1 MNLLNKGFLANKDEK
16 FSTLKK
22 STTLNPNAA
31 EFVPSALRSSS
42 VSTGNTDVTK
52 IDVSGASGKA
62 VFHRSESSVSNNSD
76 DEVHQ
81 YWRRQLPDDITP
93 DFKVMGDE
101 VQESGTLSLAD
112 LSIHDGLEASRF
124 SALENT
130 TNLRPEASSN
140 GNDPIALSGKM
151 RYSIP
156 TYGEDQSSAALL
168 NFPTSLWDKQFV
180 NGDRHFTNAREGHTY
195 SGDSNSGYFD
205 LLNENTTLDETEIN
219 PVEFLA
225 TQFPGFAAES
235 LAEVYYASRCDLN
248 LTIDML
254 IQLELQVDGGFN
266 QNLTPKTLSAPNL
279 SALDFPAL
287 GAQDSQNGL
296 TKYAG
301 DDLQRAATPYHSVD
315 KDNLLQFKS
324 SSSGISRGA
333 TDFASAVR
341 KIASQD
347 SGQWKYERNSSTPD
361 MSAGT
366 SRSSRVGHPKSLYGD
381 RLESHGASRAAPVWL
396 ETGEAVANLYS
407 ELREE
412 ARDHARVRN
421 AYFEQARQA
430 YLIGNKALAK
440 ELSVKGQL
448 HNMQMKAAHGK
459 AKESIY
465 RQRRQCLFHLENTG
479 GILSVKHFRFCNL
492 NPIGPELQ
500 SYGRGQER
508 LIDLH
513 GLHVSEAIH
522 ILKQELSFL
531 RSTAR
536 SAVQPLQVLICVG
549 TGHHTKGSRT
559 PARLPIAVERF
570 LLEEGLEYKESQ
582 PGLLQVVLY

>member
-22 STTLNPNAA
+22 NTTLNPNAA

-254 IQLELQVDGGFN
+254 IQLEVL
-266 QNLTPKTLSAPNL
+266 
-279 SALDFPAL
+279 
-287 GAQDSQNGL
+287 
-296 TKYAG
+296 
-301 DDLQRAATPYHSVD
+301 
-315 KDNLLQFKS
+315 
-324 SSSGISRGA
+324 
-333 TDFASAVR
+333 
-341 KIASQD
+341 
-347 SGQWKYERNSSTPD
+347 
-361 MSAGT
+361 
-366 SRSSRVGHPKSLYGD
+366 
-381 RLESHGASRAAPVWL
+381 
-396 ETGEAVANLYS
+396 
-407 ELREE
+407 
-412 ARDHARVRN
+412 
-421 AYFEQARQA
+421 
-430 YLIGNKALAK
+430 
-440 ELSVKGQL
+440 
-448 HNMQMKAAHGK
+448 
-459 AKESIY
+459 
-465 RQRRQCLFHLENTG
+465 CLFLHYY
-479 GILSVKHFRFCNL
+479 SVYDS
-492 NPIGPELQ
+492 IQ
-500 SYGRGQER
+500 
-508 LIDLH
+508 
-513 GLHVSEAIH
+513 
-522 ILKQELSFL
+522 
-531 RSTAR
+531 
-536 SAVQPLQVLICVG
+536 G
-549 TGHHTKGSRT
+549 TV
-559 PARLPIAVERF
+559 I
-570 LLEEGLEYKESQ
+570 
-582 PGLLQVVLY
+582 